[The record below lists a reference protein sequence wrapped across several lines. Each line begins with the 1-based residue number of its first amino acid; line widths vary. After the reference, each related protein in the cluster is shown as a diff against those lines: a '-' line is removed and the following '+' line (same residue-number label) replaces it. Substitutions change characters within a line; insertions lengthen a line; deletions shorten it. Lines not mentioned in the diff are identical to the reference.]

1 MIAVRCC
8 LLLLILLTPLTGAA
22 AKLRICFDTR
32 PHLPHL
38 TPEGGGTV
46 GVLIKMAAAETGVD
60 IDAYSVPVTR
70 CREEIRANLAAG
82 FPTTPYV
89 PDQFPFLAFPM
100 AQGGEDASRSVM
112 SARTLVFRRKGNK
125 VGWDGKR
132 FVHLKTPVLIVFGSA
147 LLTSRL
153 GGMGVPFDDKGKSVD
168 INLSKLLAGR
178 ADIAVAWESDAMPLL
193 SRPEFAG
200 KIEVLPQPFAVVP
213 YYLAISKQ
221 FVAENPGVAEQLW
234 NAIGRIK
241 TTPQYI
247 AAAKEWLDQAAK
259 APKE

>member
-1 MIAVRCC
+1 MIVVRCC
-8 LLLLILLTPLTGAA
+8 LLLLILLTPLAGTA

-46 GVLIKMAAAETGVD
+46 GVLIKMAAAETGVE
-60 IDAYSVPVTR
+60 IEGYSVPVTR

-89 PDQFPFLAFPM
+89 PNEFNFLAFPM
-100 AQGGEDASRSVM
+100 VQGGEDASRSVM

-125 VGWDGKR
+125 VGWDGKQ
-132 FVHLKTPVLIVFGSA
+132 FHQLKTPVLIVFGSA
-147 LLTSRL
+147 LLTYRL
-153 GGMGVPFDDKGKSVD
+153 GQMGIPFDDKGKGVD
-168 INLSKLLAGR
+168 SNFSKLLAGR

-221 FVAENPGVAEQLW
+221 FVADNPGVAEQLW
-234 NAIGRIK
+234 SAIGRIK
-241 TTPQYI
+241 TTPQYT
-247 AAAKEWLDQAAK
+247 AASKEWLDQAAK
-259 APKE
+259 PSKE

>member
-1 MIAVRCC
+1 MIVVRCC
-8 LLLLILLTPLTGAA
+8 LLLLLLMPLAGSA

-46 GVLIKMAAAETGVD
+46 GLLIKMAAAETGLE

-70 CREEIRANLAAG
+70 CREEIRANRAAG

-89 PDQFPFLAFPM
+89 PNEFNFLAFPM
-100 AQGGEDASRSVM
+100 VQGGEDASRSVM

-125 VGWDGKR
+125 VGWDGKQ
-132 FVHLKTPVLIVFGSA
+132 FMQLKTPVLIVFGSA
-147 LLTSRL
+147 LLTNRL
-153 GGMGVPFDDKGKSVD
+153 GAMGVAFDDKGKGVD
-168 INLSKLLAGR
+168 ANFSKLLAGR
-178 ADIAVAWESDAMPLL
+178 ADLAVAWESDAMPLL

-221 FVAENPGVAEQLW
+221 FVADNPGVAEQLW

-241 TTPQYI
+241 NTPQYQN
-247 AAAKEWLDQAAK
+247 ASKDLQEQFAKLPHD
-259 APKE
+259 

>member
-1 MIAVRCC
+1 MAVRCC
-8 LLLLILLTPLTGAA
+8 MLLLLLALMPISGSA

-38 TPEGGGTV
+38 TPDGGGTV
-46 GVLIKMAAAETGVD
+46 GLLIKMAAAETGIE
-60 IDAYSVPVTR
+60 IDGYSVPVTR

-89 PDQFPFLAFPM
+89 PDEFNFLAFPM

-112 SARTLVFRRKGNK
+112 SARTQVFRRKGNK
-125 VGWDGKR
+125 VDWDGKR
-132 FVHLKTPVLIVFGSA
+132 FNHLATPVLIVFGSA
-147 LLTSRL
+147 LLTHRL
-153 GGMGVPFDDKGKSVD
+153 GSMGIPFDDKGKSVES
-168 INLSKLLAGR
+168 NFSKLLAGR
-178 ADIAVAWESDAMPLL
+178 ADIAVAWESDARPLL
-193 SRPEFAG
+193 SRPEFKG

-221 FVAENPGVAEQLW
+221 FVADNPGAAEQLW

-241 TTPQYI
+241 TTPQYLN
-247 AAAKEWLDQAAK
+247 ASKELLEQYAKLPEG
-259 APKE
+259 

>member
-1 MIAVRCC
+1 MIVVRCC
-8 LLLLILLTPLTGAA
+8 LLLILLMPLIGSA

-46 GVLIKMAAAETGVD
+46 GVLIKMAAAETGVE

-89 PDQFPFLAFPM
+89 PNEFHFLAFPM
-100 AQGGEDASRSVM
+100 AQGFDDASRSVM
-112 SARTLVFRRKGNK
+112 SARTLVFRRKGK
-125 VGWDGKR
+125 QVGWDGKQ
-132 FVHLKTPVLIVFGSA
+132 FQNLKTPVLIVFGSA
-147 LLTSRL
+147 LLTFRL
-153 GGMGVPFDDKGKSVD
+153 GQMGIPFDDKGKGVD
-168 INLSKLLAGR
+168 ANFSKLLAGR
-178 ADIAVAWESDAMPLL
+178 ADLAVAWESDAMPLL
-193 SRPEFAG
+193 ARPEFAG

-221 FVAENPGVAEQLW
+221 FVADNPGVAEQLW

-241 TTPQYI
+241 NSPQYLN
-247 AAAKEWLDQAAK
+247 ASKELVEQYARLPAGS
-259 APKE
+259 